1 MAVTSA
7 TLAQRRFDGWFNA
20 AALALAMLAATVASL
35 AIVGAVT
42 DDDATRVTTERT
54 GGVPAVADEGDDPAV
69 AGAGADA
76 DAHAHSHGELDVLYA
91 DLPAATQAEVDTIRE
106 IARRYPTAADGI
118 AGGYQ
123 KATISLK
130 GIGAHYL
137 KGGIAGFATI
147 DGVYDIDDPEILLY
161 DGEGPDA
168 PLAGISYLVAGADP
182 EGLTGDFDVWHRHN
196 GVCLKDNIVISEIDG
211 AAGSQISMTDQ
222 QCTAAGGASFPIG
235 NLTMLH
241 VWVGEGYEDG
251 VPTFAHDHPL
261 LYD

>member
-1 MAVTSA
+1 MAVTGA
-7 TLAQRRFDGWFNA
+7 TLPTRRSDGWLNA
-20 AALALAMLAATVASL
+20 MALALAMLAATVAGL
-35 AIVGAVT
+35 AVIGAVT
-42 DDDATRVTTERT
+42 DDDTTARPGAAAATPAAEHQHDEPAAAAPGT
-54 GGVPAVADEGDDPAV
+54 G
-69 AGAGADA
+69 
-76 DAHAHSHGELDVLYA
+76 AHSHGEVDVLYA
-91 DLPAATQAEVDTIRE
+91 DLPATTRAEVDVVRD

-118 AGGYQ
+118 AGGYL

-137 KGGIAGFATI
+137 KGGIAGFTTI
-147 DGVYDIDDPEILLY
+147 DGVFDINDPEILLY

-168 PLAGISYLVAGADP
+168 KLAGISYLVDGADP
-182 EGLTGDFDVWHRHN
+182 AGLAGDFDVWHRHN
-196 GVCLKDNIVISEIDG
+196 GVCLKDGLVISEIDG
-211 AAGSQISMTDQ
+211 AEGSRISMTGAE
-222 QCTAAGGASFPIG
+222 CTAAGGTSFPID